1 MVIVILALLLL
12 VSPNSLAS
20 EVPCAAALCNK
31 WHCRLVGITLTVYWW
46 EFQQAVQRVMVWLPR
61 DAMHKH
67 GLCRHTVSSCIVSKW
82 IKISSFFSPSGS
94 NTILVFPHQTG
105 WQYSDRNPPNGGV
118 ECRWGRYKL
127 RFWAYL
133 AVVLAVSTATC
144 QTLST
149 RSPVDHGHRLSK
161 LWHIAGSKRR
171 CWLWE
176 KMTKCLWQEASTL
189 RQRQQNSAFNCTHW
203 QICSLRN

>member
-1 MVIVILALLLL
+1 
-12 VSPNSLAS
+12 
-20 EVPCAAALCNK
+20 
-31 WHCRLVGITLTVYWW
+31 
-46 EFQQAVQRVMVWLPR
+46 
-61 DAMHKH
+61 
-67 GLCRHTVSSCIVSKW
+67 VSSCIVSKW

-144 QTLST
+144 QMLST

-176 KMTKCLWQEASTL
+176 KTTKCLWQEASTL
-189 RQRQQNSAFNCTHW
+189 RQRQHKAHLTARSDKSIVYVTNNKKLYTRRVVLLKLTTKHRAA
-203 QICSLRN
+203 SLRQQSYL